1 MQLVEIKKEG
11 ALGGRLT
18 PDGKNVVVAIKEGGN
33 TIVEIIEATAE
44 IVGEIIE
51 KATPLYHQIKAFFDD
66 IFNLLPT
73 FIIHEGVKY
82 RLTLFPAGGK
92 EADYVAYLS
101 IDMEELFS
109 KFNREQSIKIFMATS
124 AQTLSAAK
132 NGMQHSLKEKGYIL

>member
-33 TIVEIIEATAE
+33 TVVEIIEATAE

-82 RLTLFPAGGK
+82 RLTLQPAGGK
-92 EADYVAYLS
+92 ETDFVLYTSLNTNT
-101 IDMEELFS
+101 L
-109 KFNREQSIKIFMATS
+109 EQENVKILLGCGSENMA
-124 AQTLSAAK
+124 AAK
-132 NGMQHSLKEKGYIL
+132 NAMHQTLRERGYIL